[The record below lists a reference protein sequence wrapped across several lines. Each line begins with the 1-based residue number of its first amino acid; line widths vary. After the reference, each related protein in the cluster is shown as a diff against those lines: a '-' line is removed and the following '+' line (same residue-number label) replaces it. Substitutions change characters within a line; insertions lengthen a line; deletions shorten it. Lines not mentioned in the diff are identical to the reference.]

1 MIKKFSNTHINLL
14 KIDTEGYDLE
24 CLRGAENSLNS
35 ANIDLIICET
45 FLLNTEKDNAIFGI
59 LLNIFT
65 IKNYFFMNIY
75 DSRDTDQG
83 RLYTSNG
90 IWVSHKIANQLN
102 FL

>member
-1 MIKKFSNTHINLL
+1 
-14 KIDTEGYDLE
+14 
-24 CLRGAENSLNS
+24 
-35 ANIDLIICET
+35 
-45 FLLNTEKDNAIFGI
+45 
-59 LLNIFT
+59 
-65 IKNYFFMNIY
+65 MNIY